1 MKKTLLLLTFVIGG
15 GICSTS
21 LHAQDPQVIFYED
34 FSGFTNGSEEQPGT
48 TDISTVYSNRLS
60 EVLDGWSGKYVYEA
74 GGMLK
79 IADGGNLATD
89 RIGSVTAKKI
99 KVSFDVRSL
108 ADYGGGYT
116 VTIGSS
122 YSSYGSPSKTD
133 FLYDAEWQHVSCVLE
148 TTSYWLSSYVVKFAP
163 YMASDGILIDNVKV
177 EASDAFVSAPEAL
190 QPTKADGT
198 SFTARWTSVS
208 GATSYLLDVYD
219 SEKIYLLQDKEVTG
233 TSYEVTGLTEGKTYY
248 FTVRANV
255 DGYASEYSNEIE
267 VVEVISEL
275 PAPKSLPASDV
286 TSTGFTANWEA
297 VGKATQYLVALN
309 CTKVLAADE
318 DVNVFEDDFSGVTIG
333 TLDDPEIFYAADDIN
348 KYVKQPGWDCM
359 NYCLAEGYI
368 GIAPYDS
375 QGYLKTPG
383 IDLSNNGGAFTLNM
397 NLAETYYGDY
407 ESGSIVT
414 VNIYN
419 GDGSTP
425 VETKTFTT
433 EKGFKDYTLN
443 FTKGTAETY
452 IEIAYGG
459 TMNKIM
465 IDDFAVSQALKA
477 GDTYS
482 YVYAE
487 QEVSDA
493 TSCHFDAPIDEYT
506 SYQYTVTAYTRT
518 VVDGEI
524 GMLASEPSSP
534 VTVDITGTGINEV
547 NAANETRVYAV
558 DGGVVVEL
566 SGDAPI
572 RLYTVGGQQIG
583 TVQGHAG
590 ANRIGVA
597 SGLVI
602 VNVNG
607 SSRKVMV
614 R

>member
-1 MKKTLLLLTFVIGG
+1 MLSGG
-15 GICSTS
+15 GVCSTS
-21 LHAQDPQVIFYED
+21 LHAQDPQVIFDED
-34 FSGFTNGSEEQPGT
+34 FSEFTEGTEQQPAT
-48 TDISTVYSNRLS
+48 TDISEGFLSNK
-60 EVLDGWSGKYVYEA
+60 LDKTLPGWSGKYVYEA

-79 IADGGNLATD
+79 IADGGKLATD
-89 RIGSVTAKKI
+89 KIGSVTPKKI

-108 ADYGGGYT
+108 ADYGGAYTVAIGYSSSAQGTFEDDEWHHVTHVFESYYWSPSYT
-116 VTIGSS
+116 VTF
-122 YSSYGSPSKTD
+122 SP
-133 FLYDAEWQHVSCVLE
+133 
-148 TTSYWLSSYVVKFAP
+148 WL
-163 YMASDGILIDNVKV
+163 ASDGILIDNVKV

-198 SFTARWTSVS
+198 SFTARWTEV
-208 GATSYLLDVYD
+208 GDATGYLLDVYD
-219 SEKIYLLQDKEVTG
+219 GDKNYFLRDEEVTG
-233 TSYEVTGLTEGKTYY
+233 TSHEVTGLTEGKTYY
-248 FTVRANV
+248 YTVRAKVGDNV
-255 DGYASEYSNEIE
+255 SEYSNEIE

-297 VGKATQYLVALN
+297 VDKATQYLVALN

-359 NYCLAEGYI
+359 SYCLAEGYI

-397 NLAETYYGDY
+397 NLAETSYGDY

-433 EKGFKDYTLN
+433 EIGFKDYTLD